1 MRSLLAN
8 SMIVPAGD
16 GVVTAQDSVHVQ
28 WMTAEGRLLNAMHV
42 ESSNDETPTKLEL
55 RRADD
60 SGAWQVSGTFMGK
73 PLSAEVG
80 AQAPVSA
87 LEQAR
92 ARRDLL
98 AGPKP
103 VGRQLQEQSWTVADP
118 TRLLAST
125 FEVTGQD
132 GAGRYLARE
141 TAGPLKLDE
150 IMDAAT
156 GTPVHMSTAVGP
168 RTLQLERVYLH
179 GKL

>member
-1 MRSLLAN
+1 
-8 SMIVPAGD
+8 
-16 GVVTAQDSVHVQ
+16 
-28 WMTAEGRLLNAMHV
+28 
-42 ESSNDETPTKLEL
+42 
-55 RRADD
+55 
-60 SGAWQVSGTFMGK
+60 
-73 PLSAEVG
+73 VG
-80 AQAPVSA
+80 GQAPVSA

-103 VGRQLQEQSWTVADP
+103 VGRQLQERYWTIADP

-132 GAGRYLARE
+132 ASGRYLARE

-150 IMDAAT
+150 IMDTAT
-156 GTPVHMSTAVGP
+156 GTPVRLSTAIGP
-168 RTLQLERVYLH
+168 STLQLERVYLH